1 MGRAGSKQAS
11 PPSRTPPDATA
22 RRARPAPQH
31 SPCVCEE
38 SFIGAAA
45 IRYSCPTS
53 PASGQRSSAAVSRE
67 SKVSFTP
74 IAAAM
79 QNAGMLA
86 IT

>member
-1 MGRAGSKQAS
+1 MFEAS
-11 PPSRTPPDATA
+11 MQSLCTLRD
-22 RRARPAPQH
+22 R
-31 SPCVCEE
+31 VCEE

-45 IRYSCPTS
+45 IRYARPTS
-53 PASGQRSSAAVSRE
+53 PASGQRSSLAVSRE

-86 IT
+86 IM